1 MLEAK
6 TLTIKKSTNKS
17 GKVVNFIP
25 EMVDDLEVYSV
36 VNKNNEHCGYITED
50 LFNFLMEQDP
60 EEKENK
66 ALFHRALGVDDEE
79 KEEETLIFGKK
90 IILDVS
96 NTKDINDFEK
106 IILSPV
112 TYTKGAK
119 PLTIKIGTF
128 FCIQNQ
134 GKLLDINVKS
144 DFIECDNFLVSNLT
158 STTLNIDL
166 NNKSPYFGGIHL
178 YGIENFQNPGGE
190 INLHIKAN
198 SKNGYSSINIHQLTI
213 DSEKIGVKN
222 PLHIGFEFGDGV
234 LNASGARID
243 IPSSEKSTKKDYYM
257 IGSATNG
264 VDLGNSEI
272 TFLDGGSD
280 KCSYLKAKGL
290 LHAYSSKL
298 RIGGT
303 NIVNGDLTYSG
314 NERKKALLI
323 FKNFTSHSNLNIKSS
338 ADGLFNFID
347 TTISNGKKIITSEIN
362 GAFVYENIDHKRSLL
377 RLINVNAD
385 LGNSYLQCQGQ
396 VELENVAIKN
406 NDKVGFKNVSLYC
419 SEVKKVFQLIG
430 VNAYYTSFDNVYV
443 GDTETGG
450 FGFLKI
456 GDKGDSPD
464 SSILNT
470 FKNVNIYMEG
480 ADTFIVKG
488 GNALSFTSC
497 DFNGNTYIETKS
509 SNPSISYKVSA
520 TNSKFTNSSLRFS
533 SHDGSGTMINDSEI
547 EGNFVCDS
555 VKEIASSYL
564 ENVKLESLDKVE
576 SCYLSAYIYENDG
589 KRSSLINVNSNE
601 DKKLPNDTKLEIL

>member
-17 GKVVNFIP
+17 GQVVNFIP
-25 EMVDDLEVYSV
+25 EMVDGKEVYSV
-36 VNKNNEHCGYITED
+36 VNKNNDHCGYITEA
-50 LFNFLMEQDP
+50 LFNLLMEQDP

-96 NTKDINDFEK
+96 STKDINDFEK

-158 STTLNIDL
+158 STKLNIDL

-198 SKNGYSSINIHQLTI
+198 SKNGYYSINIHQLSI

-234 LNASGARID
+234 LNA
-243 IPSSEKSTKKDYYM
+243 
-257 IGSATNG
+257 
-264 VDLGNSEI
+264 
-272 TFLDGGSD
+272 
-280 KCSYLKAKGL
+280 C
-290 LHAYSSKL
+290 
-298 RIGGT
+298 
-303 NIVNGDLTYSG
+303 
-314 NERKKALLI
+314 
-323 FKNFTSHSNLNIKSS
+323 
-338 ADGLFNFID
+338 
-347 TTISNGKKIITSEIN
+347 
-362 GAFVYENIDHKRSLL
+362 
-377 RLINVNAD
+377 
-385 LGNSYLQCQGQ
+385 
-396 VELENVAIKN
+396 
-406 NDKVGFKNVSLYC
+406 
-419 SEVKKVFQLIG
+419 
-430 VNAYYTSFDNVYV
+430 YTSFDNVYV

-497 DFNGNTYIETKS
+497 DFDGNTYIETKS

-533 SHDGSGTMINDSEI
+533 SHDGSGTIINNSEI
-547 EGNFVCDS
+547 EGDFVCDS
-555 VKEIASSYL
+555 VKEISASYL
-564 ENVKLESLDKVE
+564 ENVKLESLDRVE

-589 KRSSLINVNSNE
+589 KRANLINVNSNE
-601 DKKLPNDTKLEIL
+601 EKILPKDTKLEIL

>member
-96 NTKDINDFEK
+96 STKDINDFEK

-158 STTLNIDL
+158 STKLNIDL

-198 SKNGYSSINIHQLTI
+198 SKNGYSSINIHQLSI
-213 DSEKIGVKN
+213 DSEIIGDKN

-234 LNASGARID
+234 LNASGARIN
-243 IPSSEKSTKKDYYM
+243 IQSSEKSTKKDYYM

-272 TFLDGGSD
+272 TFLDDGSD
-280 KCSYLKAKGL
+280 KCSYLETKGL
-290 LHAYSSKL
+290 LHAYSSQL
-298 RIGGT
+298 RIGGA
-303 NIVNGDLTYSG
+303 NKVNGNLTYSG
-314 NERKKALLI
+314 NERKKATLI
-323 FKNFTSHSNLNIKSS
+323 LRNLTSYSNLNIKSS
-338 ADGLFNFID
+338 LDGVFNFID
-347 TTISNGKKIITSEIN
+347 TTISNGKKYITIDERCNLIN
-362 GAFVYENIDHKRSLL
+362 TSIENEGKKDLELTAPRIRHSKLKNVSSLKYVDISNSDVENLSMNVDDNNSKYRSLVVYGPMEHRDDSDYVQGESTEL
-377 RLINVNAD
+377 LCSLKNTTIEFSSNEAFHVRTNDIINISNSVIKGYTDISVAPPPSIEGYSLSIDNSLLDGLQMTLGKSKLSNNTYLDIKNSELKGTIAATGLEKLENSIISSSFLTRFKTIRDCVIENAD
-385 LGNSYLQCQGQ
+385 LKAESNYELIGYNSYQNETQEPKKDVGK
-396 VELENVAIKN
+396 VTSEMEL
-406 NDKVGFKNVSLYC
+406 L
-419 SEVKKVFQLIG
+419 
-430 VNAYYTSFDNVYV
+430 
-443 GDTETGG
+443 
-450 FGFLKI
+450 
-456 GDKGDSPD
+456 
-464 SSILNT
+464 
-470 FKNVNIYMEG
+470 
-480 ADTFIVKG
+480 
-488 GNALSFTSC
+488 
-497 DFNGNTYIETKS
+497 
-509 SNPSISYKVSA
+509 
-520 TNSKFTNSSLRFS
+520 
-533 SHDGSGTMINDSEI
+533 
-547 EGNFVCDS
+547 
-555 VKEIASSYL
+555 
-564 ENVKLESLDKVE
+564 
-576 SCYLSAYIYENDG
+576 
-589 KRSSLINVNSNE
+589 
-601 DKKLPNDTKLEIL
+601 

>member
-17 GKVVNFIP
+17 GKVVNFVP
-25 EMVDDLEVYSV
+25 EMVEDKEVYSV

-96 NTKDINDFEK
+96 STKDINDFEK

-198 SKNGYSSINIHQLTI
+198 SKEGYSSINIHQLTI

-234 LNASGARID
+234 LNASGARIN
-243 IPSSEKSTKKDYYM
+243 IQSSEKSTKKDYYM

-298 RIGGT
+298 HIGGT

-323 FKNFTSHSNLNIKSS
+323 LRNLTSYSNLNIKSS
-338 ADGLFNFID
+338 ADGVFNFID
-347 TTISNGKKIITSEIN
+347 TTISNGKKIITIEERCN
-362 GAFVYENIDHKRSLL
+362 
-377 RLINVNAD
+377 LINTSIENEGKKD
-385 LGNSYLQCQGQ
+385 LELFSPKIRHSRLKNISSLGRVIISNSDI
-396 VELENVAIKN
+396 ENLNLKCN
-406 NDKVGFKNVSLYC
+406 NY
-419 SEVKKVFQLIG
+419 
-430 VNAYYTSFDNVYV
+430 
-443 GDTETGG
+443 
-450 FGFLKI
+450 
-456 GDKGDSPD
+456 D
-464 SSILNT
+464 SSSALIYYGPENYCQYSDYGEDESLEMICSLKNT
-470 FKNVNIYMEG
+470 TIELGHDEFFNIRTENSVNISNSL
-480 ADTFIVKG
+480 IK
-488 GNALSFTSC
+488 
-497 DFNGNTYIETKS
+497 GNTYIGAIPMGNEQYKL
-509 SNPSISYKVSA
+509 SIDNSLLNDLKMDLIKGKLDRIPDLSIKNSELKGTINA
-520 TNSKFTNSSLRFS
+520 TGLESVEDSI
-533 SHDGSGTMINDSEI
+533 IN
-547 EGNFVCDS
+547 
-555 VKEIASSYL
+555 SSYL
-564 ENVKLESLDKVE
+564 VNINTVKGSIIEEEELKREKPQELNGYSSYQKESDEPKKDVGQ
-576 SCYLSAYIYENDG
+576 AT
-589 KRSSLINVNSNE
+589 NE
-601 DKKLPNDTKLEIL
+601 VEIL

>member
-50 LFNFLMEQDP
+50 LFNLLLEQDP

-66 ALFHRALGVDDEE
+66 ALYHRAFGVDDEE
-79 KEEETLIFGKK
+79 KEEESLIFGKK

-96 NTKDINDFEK
+96 STKDINDFEK

-112 TYTKGAK
+112 TYTKGVK

-128 FCIQNQ
+128 FTVQNQ
-134 GKLLDINVKS
+134 GKLFDINVKS

-158 STTLNIDL
+158 STKLNIDL
-166 NNKSPYFGGIHL
+166 NNKSPFFGGIHL

-198 SKNGYSSINIHQLTI
+198 SKNGYSSINIHQLSI
-213 DSEKIGVKN
+213 DSEIIGDKN

-234 LNASGARID
+234 LNASGARIN
-243 IPSSEKSTKKDYYM
+243 IQSSEKSTKKDYYM

-272 TFLDGGSD
+272 TFLDDGSD
-280 KCSYLKAKGL
+280 KCGYLETKGL

-298 RIGGT
+298 HIGGA
-303 NIVNGDLTYSG
+303 NKVNGNLTYSG

-347 TTISNGKKIITSEIN
+347 TTISNGKKIITIEERCNLINTSIENEGKKDLELFSPKIRHSRLKNISSFGRVIISNSDIENLNLKCNNYDSSSALIYYGPESYCQYSDYGEDESLEMICSLKNTTIELGHDEFFNIRTENSVNISNSLIKGCTLIGDIVMGHEQYELSIDNSLLNNLKMTLMKSDLDEIPDLTIKNSELKGVINATGLESVEDSIITSSTLSNISTIN
-362 GAFVYENIDHKRSLL
+362 GAMIEDKELDH
-377 RLINVNAD
+377 
-385 LGNSYLQCQGQ
+385 NSYQQESDEPKKDVGQ
-396 VELENVAIKN
+396 
-406 NDKVGFKNVSLYC
+406 
-419 SEVKKVFQLIG
+419 
-430 VNAYYTSFDNVYV
+430 
-443 GDTETGG
+443 
-450 FGFLKI
+450 
-456 GDKGDSPD
+456 
-464 SSILNT
+464 
-470 FKNVNIYMEG
+470 
-480 ADTFIVKG
+480 
-488 GNALSFTSC
+488 
-497 DFNGNTYIETKS
+497 
-509 SNPSISYKVSA
+509 A
-520 TNSKFTNSSLRFS
+520 TN
-533 SHDGSGTMINDSEI
+533 E
-547 EGNFVCDS
+547 V
-555 VKEIASSYL
+555 
-564 ENVKLESLDKVE
+564 
-576 SCYLSAYIYENDG
+576 
-589 KRSSLINVNSNE
+589 
-601 DKKLPNDTKLEIL
+601 EIL

>member
-17 GKVVNFIP
+17 GKVVNFVP
-25 EMVDDLEVYSV
+25 EIVDGNEVYSV

-50 LFNFLMEQDP
+50 LFNLLMEQDP
-60 EEKENK
+60 EEKENR
-66 ALFHRALGVDDEE
+66 ALFHRALGVNDEE

-96 NTKDINDFEK
+96 STKNIDDLEN
-106 IILSPV
+106 IILAPV

-134 GKLLDINVKS
+134 GKLFDINVKS

-158 STTLNIDL
+158 STKLNIDL

-198 SKNGYSSINIHQLTI
+198 SKNGYSSINIHQLSI
-213 DSEKIGVKN
+213 DSEKIGDKN

-280 KCSYLKAKGL
+280 KCSYLEAKGL

-298 RIGGT
+298 HIGEA
-303 NIVNGDLTYSG
+303 NKINGSLTYSG

-323 FKNFTSHSNLNIKSS
+323 LKNLTSHSNLNIKSS

-347 TTISNGKKIITSEIN
+347 TTISNGKKIITIEERCNLINSSIENEGKKDLELFSPKIRHSILKNISSLGYVLISNSKIENLNLKCDNNNSSHALITYGPRNYCIYKDYAEGENTEILCSLKNTTIELGHDEFFNIRTENSVNISNSLIKGCTLIGDIVMGHEQYKLSIDNSLLNNLKMTLTKSDLDEIPDLTIKNSELKGVINATGLESVEDSIISSSSLSNISKIN
-362 GAFVYENIDHKRSLL
+362 GAMIEDKELDY
-377 RLINVNAD
+377 
-385 LGNSYLQCQGQ
+385 NSYQQR
-396 VELENVAIKN
+396 ESDEP
-406 NDKVGFKNVSLYC
+406 
-419 SEVKKVFQLIG
+419 KKR
-430 VNAYYTSFDNVYV
+430 
-443 GDTETGG
+443 
-450 FGFLKI
+450 
-456 GDKGDSPD
+456 
-464 SSILNT
+464 
-470 FKNVNIYMEG
+470 
-480 ADTFIVKG
+480 
-488 GNALSFTSC
+488 C
-497 DFNGNTYIETKS
+497 
-509 SNPSISYKVSA
+509 
-520 TNSKFTNSSLRFS
+520 RS
-533 SHDGSGTMINDSEI
+533 SH
-547 EGNFVCDS
+547 
-555 VKEIASSYL
+555 
-564 ENVKLESLDKVE
+564 
-576 SCYLSAYIYENDG
+576 
-589 KRSSLINVNSNE
+589 
-601 DKKLPNDTKLEIL
+601 

>member
-96 NTKDINDFEK
+96 STKNIDDLEN
-106 IILSPV
+106 IILAPV

-128 FCIQNQ
+128 FCVQNY
-134 GKLLDINVKS
+134 GKPLDINIKS

-198 SKNGYSSINIHQLTI
+198 SKNGYSSINIHQLSI
-213 DSEKIGVKN
+213 DSEKIGDKN

-314 NERKKALLI
+314 NERKKAVLN
-323 FKNFTSHSNLNIKSS
+323 FRNFTSYSNLNIKSNINEF
-338 ADGLFNFID
+338 FNLID
-347 TTISNGKKIITSEIN
+347 TTMSNGKKIITIEDRCNLINTSIENEGKKDLELFSPKIRHSILKNISSLGYVLISNSKIENLNLKCDNNNSSHALITYGPRNYCIYKDYAEGENTEILCSLKNTTIELGHEEFFNIRTENSVNISNSLIKGNTWIGVTPADNEDFTLSINNSLFNNLKMTLIKGDLDEMPHLAIENSELKGKINATGLESVEDSIIASSTLSNISKIN
-362 GAFVYENIDHKRSLL
+362 GAMIEDKELDY
-377 RLINVNAD
+377 
-385 LGNSYLQCQGQ
+385 NSYQHESDEPEKEIGQ
-396 VELENVAIKN
+396 V
-406 NDKVGFKNVSLYC
+406 
-419 SEVKKVFQLIG
+419 
-430 VNAYYTSFDNVYV
+430 
-443 GDTETGG
+443 
-450 FGFLKI
+450 
-456 GDKGDSPD
+456 
-464 SSILNT
+464 
-470 FKNVNIYMEG
+470 
-480 ADTFIVKG
+480 
-488 GNALSFTSC
+488 
-497 DFNGNTYIETKS
+497 
-509 SNPSISYKVSA
+509 
-520 TNSKFTNSSLRFS
+520 TNE
-533 SHDGSGTMINDSEI
+533 M
-547 EGNFVCDS
+547 
-555 VKEIASSYL
+555 
-564 ENVKLESLDKVE
+564 
-576 SCYLSAYIYENDG
+576 
-589 KRSSLINVNSNE
+589 
-601 DKKLPNDTKLEIL
+601 EIL

>member
-66 ALFHRALGVDDEE
+66 ALFNRALGVDDEE

-96 NTKDINDFEK
+96 STKDINDFEK

-119 PLTIKIGTF
+119 PRTIKIGTF

-178 YGIENFQNPGGE
+178 YGIENVKNPGGE
-190 INLHIKAN
+190 INLHIRAN

-213 DSEKIGVKN
+213 DSEKIGDKN

-234 LNASGARID
+234 LNASGARIN
-243 IPSSEKSTKKDYYM
+243 IQSSEKSTKKDYYM

-272 TFLDGGSD
+272 TFLDDGSD
-280 KCSYLKAKGL
+280 KCGYLEAKGL

-298 RIGGT
+298 QIGGA
-303 NIVNGDLTYSG
+303 NKIDGNLTYSG

-323 FKNFTSHSNLNIKSS
+323 LRNLTSYSNLNIKSS
-338 ADGLFNFID
+338 ADGVFNLID
-347 TTISNGKKIITSEIN
+347 TTISNGKKIITIEERCNLINTSIENEGKKDLELFSPRIRHSILKNISSSGYILISNSKIENLNLKCDNNNSSHALITYGPRNYCIYKDYAEGENTEILCSLKNTTIELGHEEFFNIRTENSVNISNSLIKGNTWIGDIIMGHEQYKLSIDNSLLNNLKMTLTKSDLDEIPDLTIKNSELKGVINATGLESVEDSIISSSSLSNISTIN
-362 GAFVYENIDHKRSLL
+362 GAMIEDKELDY
-377 RLINVNAD
+377 
-385 LGNSYLQCQGQ
+385 NSYQH
-396 VELENVAIKN
+396 ESDE
-406 NDKVGFKNVSLYC
+406 
-419 SEVKKVFQLIG
+419 SE
-430 VNAYYTSFDNVYV
+430 
-443 GDTETGG
+443 
-450 FGFLKI
+450 
-456 GDKGDSPD
+456 
-464 SSILNT
+464 
-470 FKNVNIYMEG
+470 
-480 ADTFIVKG
+480 
-488 GNALSFTSC
+488 
-497 DFNGNTYIETKS
+497 
-509 SNPSISYKVSA
+509 
-520 TNSKFTNSSLRFS
+520 
-533 SHDGSGTMINDSEI
+533 
-547 EGNFVCDS
+547 
-555 VKEIASSYL
+555 KEIGQ
-564 ENVKLESLDKVE
+564 
-576 SCYLSAYIYENDG
+576 IT
-589 KRSSLINVNSNE
+589 NE
-601 DKKLPNDTKLEIL
+601 MDIL

>member
-96 NTKDINDFEK
+96 STKDINDFEK

-158 STTLNIDL
+158 STKLNIDL

-198 SKNGYSSINIHQLTI
+198 SKNGYSSINIHQLSI
-213 DSEKIGVKN
+213 DSEKIGVKT

-234 LNASGARID
+234 LNASGARIN
-243 IPSSEKSTKKDYYM
+243 IQSSEKSTKKDYYM

-314 NERKKALLI
+314 NERKKAVLN
-323 FKNFTSHSNLNIKSS
+323 FRNFTSYSNLNIKSNINEF
-338 ADGLFNFID
+338 FNLID
-347 TTISNGKKIITSEIN
+347 TTMSNGKKIITIEDRCNLIN
-362 GAFVYENIDHKRSLL
+362 TSIENEGKKDLELTAPRIRHSKLKNVSSLKYVDISNSDVENLSMNVDDNNSKYRSLVVYGPMEHRDASDYVQGEIREIL
-377 RLINVNAD
+377 CSLKNTTIEFSSNEAFHVRTNDIINISNSVIKGYTDISVAPLPSIEGYSLSIDNSLLDGLQMTLGKSKLSNNTYLDIKNSELKGTIAATGLEKLENSIISSSFLTRFKTIRDCVIENAD
-385 LGNSYLQCQGQ
+385 LKAESNYELIGYNSYQNETQEPKKDVGK
-396 VELENVAIKN
+396 VTSEMEL
-406 NDKVGFKNVSLYC
+406 L
-419 SEVKKVFQLIG
+419 
-430 VNAYYTSFDNVYV
+430 
-443 GDTETGG
+443 
-450 FGFLKI
+450 
-456 GDKGDSPD
+456 
-464 SSILNT
+464 
-470 FKNVNIYMEG
+470 
-480 ADTFIVKG
+480 
-488 GNALSFTSC
+488 
-497 DFNGNTYIETKS
+497 
-509 SNPSISYKVSA
+509 
-520 TNSKFTNSSLRFS
+520 
-533 SHDGSGTMINDSEI
+533 
-547 EGNFVCDS
+547 
-555 VKEIASSYL
+555 
-564 ENVKLESLDKVE
+564 
-576 SCYLSAYIYENDG
+576 
-589 KRSSLINVNSNE
+589 
-601 DKKLPNDTKLEIL
+601 

>member
-96 NTKDINDFEK
+96 STKDINDFEK

-134 GKLLDINVKS
+134 GKPLDINVKS
-144 DFIECDNFLVSNLT
+144 DFIECENFVVSNLT

-178 YGIENFQNPGGE
+178 YGIENFQNLGGE

-198 SKNGYSSINIHQLTI
+198 SKNGYSSINIHTLLI
-213 DSEKIGVKN
+213 DSEKKGDKG

-234 LNASGARID
+234 LNASGARIN
-243 IPSSEKSTKKDYYM
+243 IQSSEKSTKKDYYM

-298 RIGGT
+298 SIGGT

-323 FKNFTSHSNLNIKSS
+323 LRNLTSYSNLNIKSS

-347 TTISNGKKIITSEIN
+347 TTISNGKKIITIEERCNLIN
-362 GAFVYENIDHKRSLL
+362 TSIENEGKKDLELTAPRIRHSKLKNVSSLKYVDISNSDVENLSMNVDDNNSKYRSLVVYGPMEHRDDSDYVQGESTEL
-377 RLINVNAD
+377 LCSLKNTTIEFSSNEAFHVRTNDIINISNSVIKGYTDISVAPQPSIEGYSLSIDNSLLDGLQMTLGKSKLSNNTYLDIKNSELKGTIAATGLEKLENSIISSSFLTRFKTIRDCVIENAD
-385 LGNSYLQCQGQ
+385 LKAESNYELIGYNSYQNETQEPKKDVGK
-396 VELENVAIKN
+396 VTSEMEL
-406 NDKVGFKNVSLYC
+406 L
-419 SEVKKVFQLIG
+419 
-430 VNAYYTSFDNVYV
+430 
-443 GDTETGG
+443 
-450 FGFLKI
+450 
-456 GDKGDSPD
+456 
-464 SSILNT
+464 
-470 FKNVNIYMEG
+470 
-480 ADTFIVKG
+480 
-488 GNALSFTSC
+488 
-497 DFNGNTYIETKS
+497 
-509 SNPSISYKVSA
+509 
-520 TNSKFTNSSLRFS
+520 
-533 SHDGSGTMINDSEI
+533 
-547 EGNFVCDS
+547 
-555 VKEIASSYL
+555 
-564 ENVKLESLDKVE
+564 
-576 SCYLSAYIYENDG
+576 
-589 KRSSLINVNSNE
+589 
-601 DKKLPNDTKLEIL
+601 